1 MFSLIYEKSLPSSAQ
16 QYISGILHL
25 SFIQSKD
32 CEFFKMQNQDE
43 MQYRAGFLFLTIF
56 RRKRE
61 LFTTLSDNNLLRT
74 KTSSSLSLYDRDRV
88 TDLEGVRSGRNCL
101 SIKRNCNSSQITFR
115 MQTLSRESNGFNRL
129 VLFRNEIFLLQ
140 LVTPQQ
146 PTQFI

>member
-1 MFSLIYEKSLPSSAQ
+1 MKNRYHQVHNST
-16 QYISGILHL
+16 ILE
-25 SFIQSKD
+25 SFICLLSRARTASFSRCKIQMKCS
-32 CEFFKMQNQDE
+32 N
-43 MQYRAGFLFLTIF
+43 RAGFLFLTIF

-101 SIKRNCNSSQITFR
+101 SIKRNCNSSQITSR